1 MAIYKRGGVYW
12 YEFVYNGKRY
22 QRSSGVKN
30 QREARLIEATV
41 KGDLA
46 KGEVGIIERR
56 KVPTL
61 EVFAKDFM
69 AAIRVRSADKPDTV
83 SFYAKKLAQLLKHRP
98 LREARID
105 SIDEAMIERY
115 VTLRRASVAP
125 ATCNRELA
133 TLRRALRLAE
143 EWKVITRAP
152 RVRLLNGEGQRDF
165 VLSHSDETKYLSAC
179 PPTLRDAA
187 SVMLD
192 TGLRI
197 GELLSL
203 RWEDI
208 RFDPAGAARFGS
220 LKVREGKSKNA
231 QRNLSLT
238 SRASAV
244 LSARRKQ
251 SASAYVFPGE
261 YKADQNRDMK
271 LQKQTQLIGAQIDD
285 TKLKRPMDAPMLVTS
300 LDHLHRRVCE
310 PVVDGKKQV
319 LFPREFV
326 LHGLRHTFLTRLG
339 EAGADAFT
347 IMKLAGHSS
356 VTVSQR
362 YVHPTPESCEL
373 AFERLEALNAR
384 ESVRAEGKESLQK
397 SLQSLDDSA

>member
-1 MAIYKRGGVYW
+1 MGLFKRGDVYW
-12 YEFVYNGKRY
+12 YEFVHNGKRY

-30 QREARLIEATV
+30 QRAARLIEAATRTS
-41 KGDLA
+41 LA
-46 KGEVGIIERR
+46 KGDVGIVER
-56 KVPTL
+56 KKAPTL
-61 EVFAKDFM
+61 QVFKKAFM
-69 AAIRVRSADKPDTV
+69 DAIKVRSAEKPATV
-83 SFYAKKLAQLLKHRP
+83 SFYATKLEQLLKHRP
-98 LREARID
+98 LREARLD

-115 VTLRRASVAP
+115 VTWRRASVAP

-143 EWKVITRAP
+143 DWKVIARAP
-152 RVRLLNGEGQRDF
+152 RIRLLKGEGQRDF
-165 VLSHSDETKYLSAC
+165 VLSHNDEPKYLASC
-179 PPTLRDAA
+179 PPLLRDAA

-197 GELLSL
+197 GELLNL

-231 QRNLSLT
+231 QRTLSLT

-244 LSARRKQ
+244 LFERRKH
-251 SASAYVFPGE
+251 STSPCVFPG
-261 YKADQNRDMK
+261 DSLN
-271 LQKQTQLIGAQIDD
+271 T
-285 TKLKRPMDAPMLVTS
+285 PMLVTS

-310 PVVDGKKQV
+310 PMVNGKKQV

-373 AFERLEALNAR
+373 AFERLEALNNKAQAMS
-384 ESVRAEGKESLQK
+384 ECKESLQN
-397 SLQSLDDSA
+397 SLQSMAQTA

>member
-1 MAIYKRGGVYW
+1 MATFKRGGVYW
-12 YEFVYNGKRY
+12 YEFVDNGKRY
-22 QRSSGVKN
+22 QRSAGVKN
-30 QREARLIEATV
+30 QRAAGDIERAFRTA
-41 KGDLA
+41 LA
-46 KGEVGIIERR
+46 KGEVGITERR
-56 KVPTL
+56 KAPTL
-61 EVFAKDFM
+61 QVFAKNFM
-69 AAIRVRSADKPDTV
+69 AAIEIRSADKPATV
-83 SFYAKKLAQLLKHRP
+83 KFYATKMRQLLKHRP

-115 VTLRRASVAP
+115 VTWRRVSVAP

-133 TLRRALRLAE
+133 TLRRALRLAA
-143 EWKVITRAP
+143 EWKLILRAP
-152 RVRLLNGEGQRDF
+152 RIRLLKGECERDF
-165 VLSHSDETKYLSAC
+165 VLSHGDEARYLLAC
-179 PPTLRDAA
+179 PAALQSAA

-197 GELLSL
+197 GELLNL
-203 RWEDI
+203 RWEDV
-208 RFDPAGAARFGS
+208 RFDPAGAAKFGS
-220 LKVREGKSKNA
+220 IKVREGKSKNA
-231 QRNLSLT
+231 QRTLSLT

-244 LSARRKQ
+244 LFALRKQ
-251 SASAYVFPGE
+251 STSPYAFPGE
-261 YKADQNRDMK
+261 TSDK
-271 LQKQTQLIGAQIDD
+271 
-285 TKLKRPMDAPMLVTS
+285 PMLVTS

-310 PVVDGKKQV
+310 PMVDGKKQV
-319 LFPREFV
+319 IFPREFV

-384 ESVRAEGKESLQK
+384 ALARAEGKESLQNP
-397 SLQSLDDSA
+397 LQSIAESA

>member
-1 MAIYKRGGVYW
+1 MAIFKRGDVYW
-12 YEFVYNGKRY
+12 YEFVHKGKRH
-22 QRSSGVKN
+22 QRTTGVKN
-30 QREARLIEATV
+30 QREARNIEATV
-41 KGDLA
+41 RSALA
-46 KGEVGIIERR
+46 KGDVGIVER
-56 KVPTL
+56 KKAPTL
-61 EVFAKDFM
+61 QAFAKDFM
-69 AAIRVRSADKPDTV
+69 AAIEVRSAEKPATV
-83 SFYAKKLAQLLKHRP
+83 SFYTTKLAQLLKHRP

-115 VTLRRASVAP
+115 VTWRRVSVAP

-143 EWKVITRAP
+143 EWKLITRAP
-152 RVRLLNGEGQRDF
+152 RVRLLKGEGQRDF
-165 VLSHSDETKYLSAC
+165 VLSHSDETKYLLAC

-197 GELLSL
+197 GELLNL

-208 RFDPAGAARFGS
+208 RFDPAGAAKFGS

-231 QRNLSLT
+231 QRTLSLT
-238 SRASAV
+238 SRASIV
-244 LSARRKQ
+244 LYARRKE
-251 SASAYVFPGE
+251 SVSSYVFPGE
-261 YKADQNRDMK
+261 C
-271 LQKQTQLIGAQIDD
+271 LD
-285 TKLKRPMDAPMLVTS
+285 TPMLVTS

-310 PVVDGKKQV
+310 PVVGGKKRV
-319 LFPREFV
+319 VFPREFV

-373 AFERLEALNAR
+373 AFERLEALNSR
-384 ESVRAEGKESLQK
+384 ELVKAEGKESLQN
-397 SLQSLDDSA
+397 SLQSIALNA